1 MAMSPIRRGV
11 AVAVASLM
19 VVTGFTLGS
28 AVAAP
33 PTFEDDLAEFTTSV
47 KPKNLFK
54 HLERLQR
61 ASDENGGNRAAGLP
75 GYDASVSYVVDKL
88 REAGYRPVVQEFDF
102 PYTEENSELE
112 RLSPNPRVFVE
123 GSEFVRNQFDSGT
136 PKGEATGSLFPAD
149 VRLDAPALPA
159 NTSNSGCEAGD
170 FAGMAAGSVALVQRG
185 TCGFN
190 VKVLNAQAAG
200 AAAVVVM
207 NEGQPGR
214 TGLVGMIGDATGL
227 DDPAGFRDVRGRGEP
242 RRDSRARPSG

>member
-1 MAMSPIRRGV
+1 MPPGSPDTTRR
-11 AVAVASLM
+11 S
-19 VVTGFTLGS
+19 
-28 AVAAP
+28 
-33 PTFEDDLAEFTTSV
+33 
-47 KPKNLFK
+47 
-54 HLERLQR
+54 
-61 ASDENGGNRAAGLP
+61 
-75 GYDASVSYVVDKL
+75 SYVVDKL

-123 GSEFVRNQFDSGT
+123 GSEFVRNEFDSGT
-136 PKGEATGSLFPAD
+136 PEGEATGSLFPAD
-149 VRLDAPALPA
+149 LRLDAPTLPA
-159 NTSNSGCEAGD
+159 NTSTP
-170 FAGMAAGSVALVQRG
+170 AAARRPTSPGWRPVRVALVQRG

-227 DDPAGFRDVRGRGEP
+227 TIPAVFATFDAGANLAATPGATVTGGGRVHGRDPRRVQRP
-242 RRDSRARPSG
+242 RRDAVAGTTPTS